1 MENLLL
7 NKYKDRTPKETVA
20 LITKFFEK
28 KGFKIKRQIFETEIG
43 TWTCRIDI
51 YMNGLE
57 ILGANG
63 KGVTEDFALASG
75 YSELFER
82 FCNRN
87 NYINNPFFIRKA
99 KKLRPEYLYDKDE
112 RTLDPFTMISG
123 VKILEEYY
131 RDMLKTDDAIKEF
144 FAIHYPDGARGVDF
158 KHIGKDETLY
168 LDPSIMLRVTGSNGM
183 AAGNSEKEALN
194 QGMSELYERRGS
206 ILFYSDPQSHYR
218 AVDLKT
224 VTNEKYK
231 HAVDTMLNDDFDFV
245 VLDLSYNFGIPV
257 LAGILIDKIGL
268 SCHINFS
275 AFPVFDIAFER
286 ILTEIYQGINCMRK
300 YCGTIQIPEK
310 GNRASYVLNA
320 YGNNYTEA
328 AYISDELIRD
338 KLEFFAYDELANN
351 SNVFLPAQDKNNENI
366 HNYYIQLSKNLG
378 YDFYYHNFSLIDE
391 MAAVY
396 IIAPDMLSIEQI
408 RRKNNQYASPLIV
421 QGVNTYAKALLSL
434 IEKTCELADNY
445 NDLDFQN
452 DLIDK
457 WNIFSQL
464 STEDGVLRH
473 YGDLTLCGMETPIPD
488 MNSCCSAI
496 LSPMMLLN
504 GGMMGRIM
512 IDEKSYL
519 YPYQKLYA
527 TVLAYKGQLY
537 TTEEIQNVFRSLFG
551 VEVNYDQIEGIPQA
565 VPALLDCYFYPTTA
579 LYNSDIYDNIVR
591 AYIERG

>member
-7 NKYKDRTPKETVA
+7 NKYKDRSPKDTVA
-20 LITKFFEK
+20 LVTEFFEK
-28 KGFKIKRQIFETEIG
+28 KGFKIKRQVFETEIG
-43 TWTCRIDI
+43 TWTCRIEI
-51 YMNGLE
+51 FMNGLE

-87 NYINNPFFIRKA
+87 NYINNPFFNRKA
-99 KKLRPEYLYDKDE
+99 KELRPEYLYDKDE
-112 RTLDPFTMISG
+112 KILDPFTMISG
-123 VKILEEYY
+123 VKILEDYY
-131 RDMLKTDDAIKEF
+131 RDMLKTDEAIKEF
-144 FAIHYPDGARGVDF
+144 FEIHYPEGARGVSF
-158 KHIGKDETLY
+158 KHIGVDQELY

-206 ILFYSDPQSHYR
+206 VLFYAEPQSYYR
-218 AVDLKT
+218 AVDLST
-224 VTNEKYK
+224 ITNEKYK

-286 ILTEIYQGINCMRK
+286 ILTEIYQGIDCMRR
-300 YCGTIQIPEK
+300 YCGTIQIPSK
-310 GNRASYVLNA
+310 GNRASYILNA

-338 KLEFFAYDELANN
+338 KLEYFSYSELSDN
-351 SNVFLPAQDKNNENI
+351 SKVFLPAQDKNNENI
-366 HNYYIQLSKNLG
+366 YNYYIQLSKSLG

-396 IIAPDMLSIEQI
+396 IIAPEMLSIEQI
-408 RRKNNQYASPLIV
+408 RRKNNQFASPLIV
-421 QGVNTYAKALLSL
+421 QGVNTYAKALLDL
-434 IEKTCELADNY
+434 IDKTCELANNY
-445 NDLDFQN
+445 NNLDFQK

-464 STEDGVLRH
+464 SSEEGILQH
-473 YGDLTLCGMETPIPD
+473 YGDLSLCGMETPVPD
-488 MNSCCSAI
+488 MTSGYSAI

-504 GGMMGRIM
+504 GNTMGRIM
-512 IDEKSYL
+512 VNEKSYL

-527 TVLAYKGQLY
+527 TVLAYKSQLY
-537 TTEEIQNVFRSLFG
+537 TTEEIQEVFKSLFN
-551 VEVNYDQIEGIPQA
+551 VEVNYDQIDEMPQVIPT
-565 VPALLDCYFYPTTA
+565 LLDCYFYPTTA
-579 LYNSDIYDNIVR
+579 LYNSDIYDNIVK